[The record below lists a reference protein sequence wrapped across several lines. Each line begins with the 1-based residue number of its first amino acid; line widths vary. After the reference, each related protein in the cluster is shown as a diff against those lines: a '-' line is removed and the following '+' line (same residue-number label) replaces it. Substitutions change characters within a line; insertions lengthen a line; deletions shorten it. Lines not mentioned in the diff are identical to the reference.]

1 MDGSLNSGA
10 LLAGRYRILAR
21 IGEGGFATVYKARDQ
36 RKHGK
41 LVAIKEINMAKLSA
55 QEIIEV
61 TDTFN
66 REISVLSWLS
76 HKNLPCISDQFTDP
90 EHWYIVMEY
99 IEGQTLEDLL
109 ARSPKGRLSVGQT
122 ARIGFALCNVLS
134 HLHNQSPAIIFR
146 DVKPGNIMLT
156 FWDRL
161 YLIDFGI
168 ARRYR
173 PGQVRDT
180 GPLGSPGY
188 AAPEQYG
195 RTQTTTQ
202 TDIYGLGATLQTLLT
217 GKEPL
222 EIRQQGIPQ
231 GVRIPRK
238 LQALISQMIDPDP
251 SRRPRGMAE
260 VKRALAPYV
269 LPSGFQLWFLLQFGF
284 MSMTQSH
291 FVESPLAGLYSL
303 LALAL
308 LVGSCIF
315 AFLRA
320 WRAASAGLSAKAAT
334 MIIGKQFLFS
344 LLPVS
349 FLTGCVSLLYALLV
363 RPQISV
369 MGAMSLWVYGAVVT
383 LLALVFFLV
392 WLNRRYEIW
401 HPQRT
406 PPPQA
411 PSLQQHMQKRP

>member
-1 MDGSLNSGA
+1 MDGSLNSGT
-10 LLAGRYRILAR
+10 LLVGRYRILAR
-21 IGEGGFATVYKARDQ
+21 IGEGGFGTVYKARDQ

-55 QEIIEV
+55 QEKIEA

-66 REISVLSWLS
+66 REISLLSWLS
-76 HKNLPCISDQFTDP
+76 HKNLPRISDQFSDP
-90 EHWYIVMEY
+90 EHWDIVMEY

-122 ARIGFALCNVLS
+122 ARIGVALCDVLS
-134 HLHNQSPAIIFR
+134 HLHNQSPSIIFR

-180 GPLGSPGY
+180 GLLGSPGY

-195 RTQTTTQ
+195 RMQTTAQ

-222 EIRQQGIPQ
+222 EIRQQGIPP
-231 GVRIPRK
+231 GVRIPWK
-238 LQALISQMIDPDP
+238 LLALISQMMDPDP

-260 VKRALAPYV
+260 VKRALAPHV
-269 LPSGFQLWFLLQFGF
+269 PPSGLQLWFIFQCGF
-284 MSMTQSH
+284 MCMTQSH
-291 FVESPLAGLYSL
+291 FVESPLVGPYLL

-308 LVGSCIF
+308 IVGYCIF
-315 AFLRA
+315 TFLRA
-320 WRAASAGLSAKAAT
+320 WRAAWAGLSAKAAT
-334 MIIGKQFLFS
+334 MIIGKHFLFS
-344 LLPVS
+344 LLLVS
-349 FLTGCVSLLYALLV
+349 FLTGCVSLLYALLAQ
-363 RPQISV
+363 PQISV
-369 MGAMSLWVYGAVVT
+369 MGAISLWVYGALLT

-392 WLNRRYEIW
+392 RLNRRYEIW
-401 HPQRT
+401 HPQRAS
-406 PPPQA
+406 PPQA
-411 PSLQQHMQKRP
+411 LPLQQHMQKRP